1 MAEVLK
7 TNNMGFKLRSG
18 NKPSMARISGVEKI
32 SDYNKQQKQIYDE
45 KLQEYNRKSKRY
57 QNQKEIDRL
66 YNQIEKIEDDRSTAI
81 DNIRRGVDNDEDV
94 YSYSARINKNYE
106 ELDALTNKIYAE
118 KTGLTRDY
126 AKLMRENRKLYRE
139 GDRRHY
145 DDYVRPRKKGEKTPD
160 FDELFHPGE
169 KPREPMY
176 QAELNVKRL
185 KNIDMGGT
193 PTETIEYKGPE
204 YFQHKI
210 DDKNKQVYVRKD
222 LANNIYGENAKD
234 LKTTEDGAY
243 VIVDYKERSKLQK
256 LGDRIGSSVENLFN
270 RGSRPRPKYRKNLV
284 TGGTNVIM

>member
-1 MAEVLK
+1 LAEVLK
-7 TNNMGFKLRSG
+7 TNNMGFKLKSG

-57 QNQKEIDRL
+57 QNQKEQHRL
-66 YNQIEKIEDDRSTAI
+66 YQRITKIADQYDDGTSFADSPSGEIYRKG
-81 DNIRRGVDNDEDV
+81 DGL
-94 YSYSARINKNYE
+94 ARQWQ
-106 ELDALTNKIYAE
+106 
-118 KTGLTRDY
+118 
-126 AKLMRENRKLYRE
+126 KLRRENRKLYRE
-139 GDRRHY
+139 GDRRY
-145 DDYVRPRKKGEKTPD
+145 YSDYVYKKREHKRYNNLNLTHESYSNLHDPVE
-160 FDELFHPGE
+160 FDRLFHPGE

-222 LANNIYGENAKD
+222 LASDIYGENAKD

>member
-1 MAEVLK
+1 
-7 TNNMGFKLRSG
+7 MGFKLRSG
-18 NKPSMARISGVEKI
+18 NKPSMAKISGVEKI
-32 SDYNKQQKQIYDE
+32 SNYNKQQKQIYDE

-66 YNQIEKIEDDRSTAI
+66 YQRIEKLEDDRLTAI
-81 DNIRRGVDNDEDV
+81 DNVTRGVDKGEDV
-94 YSYSARINKNYE
+94 YSYSARMNKNYE
-106 ELDALTNKIYAE
+106 ELDALTNEIYGE
-118 KTGLTRDY
+118 KDGLVRDY
-126 AKLMRENRKLYRE
+126 AKLRRENRKLYRE
-139 GDRRHY
+139 GDRKYY
-145 DDYVRPRKKGEKTPD
+145 DDYARFRRGEKRLDYDPVE
-160 FDELFHPGE
+160 FDKLFHPGK

-193 PTETIEYKGPE
+193 PTETTEYKGPE

-210 DDKNKQVYVRKD
+210 NDKNKQVYVRKD

-256 LGDRIGSSVENLFN
+256 LGDRVGSSVENLFN

>member
-7 TNNMGFKLRSG
+7 TNNMGFKLKSG
-18 NKPSMARISGVEKI
+18 NKPSMARLSGVEKI
-32 SDYNKQQKQIYDE
+32 SDYNKQQKQIYNK

-57 QNQKEIDRL
+57 QNQKDLDQLYQQIDEL
-66 YNQIEKIEDDRSTAI
+66 SSHVYGYDDIKEYETKTQQYDKIAKE
-81 DNIRRGVDNDEDV
+81 
-94 YSYSARINKNYE
+94 NK
-106 ELDALTNKIYAE
+106 
-118 KTGLTRDY
+118 
-126 AKLMRENRKLYRE
+126 KLYRE
-139 GDRRHY
+139 GDRRY
-145 DDYVRPRKKGEKTPD
+145 IEDYARKLQRLKYTSEKTPD

-193 PTETIEYKGPE
+193 PTETTEYKGPE

-256 LGDRIGSSVENLFN
+256 LGDRVGSSVENLFN

>member
-1 MAEVLK
+1 
-7 TNNMGFKLRSG
+7 MGFKLKSG

-45 KLQEYNRKSKRY
+45 KLQEYNRISKRY
-57 QNQKEIDRL
+57 QNQKDQDRL
-66 YNQIEKIEDDRSTAI
+66 YQRMQKISDRYYDGTSFADSPSGEI
-81 DNIRRGVDNDEDV
+81 YRKGDGL
-94 YSYSARINKNYE
+94 ARQ
-106 ELDALTNKIYAE
+106 
-118 KTGLTRDY
+118 Y
-126 AKLMRENRKLYRE
+126 AKLRRENRKLYRE
-139 GDRRHY
+139 GDRKYY
-145 DDYVRPRKKGEKTPD
+145 DDYARFRYDGRIIEERGEERLDYDPVE
-160 FDELFHPGE
+160 FDKLFHPGE

-193 PTETIEYKGPE
+193 PTETTEYKGPE

-222 LANNIYGENAKD
+222 LANNIYGKNAKD

-256 LGDRIGSSVENLFN
+256 LGDRVGSSVENLFN